1 MKAIKNIGIVGI
13 SLALLLGSC
22 SVEKRRYR
30 PGYSVNT
37 DKKAPTEEPS
47 RVSPPLEEKYTI
59 ILPEY
64 AVPPASK
71 EDATQIN
78 TGYTNAYSIYVKV
91 GPRPDKKGKKKYP
104 MGM

>member
-1 MKAIKNIGIVGI
+1 MKAIKYFGAAGI
-13 SLALLLGSC
+13 SLALLFSSC

-37 DKKAPTEEPS
+37 GKKAPVTEANKVPETPT
-47 RVSPPLEEKYTI
+47 EQTTI
-59 ILPEY
+59 ILPDY
-64 AVPPASK
+64 AVPPASADDTVK
-71 EDATQIN
+71 V
-78 TGYTNAYSIYVKV
+78 GYTNAYSVYVVV